1 MNRRVVVHERAEEV
15 EEHESGDRC
24 PPSETC
30 DQCHVT
36 NVAERRLGVA
46 IHRTRSSKYAFCR
59 RPHRAGGDVSLR
71 RRWWLFSAATGNP
84 LVRSVDRAE
93 GWLAAAFL
101 AAVIGAVPIS
111 VDFSQM
117 VQASETKA
125 IEAAAATRHSVDAV
139 AMAPSETRSQ
149 GAATTYWTHLQW
161 FDTSAKHERTVKVP
175 APMRSGDRT
184 LVWVDNSGNLTSAP
198 RTQADAR
205 AGGVGA
211 GLMLWFVIAALAAGA
226 LRTMRRCLDRLRDR
240 LWERDLHVLVGN
252 GGGSTAHNT

>member
-1 MNRRVVVHERAEEV
+1 MRF
-15 EEHESGDRC
+15 
-24 PPSETC
+24 
-30 DQCHVT
+30 
-36 NVAERRLGVA
+36 VAGRSAPVA
-46 IHRTRSSKYAFCR
+46 TW
-59 RPHRAGGDVSLR
+59 SLPR
-71 RRWWLFSAATGNP
+71 RRWWLFSAVTGNP

-93 GWLAAAFL
+93 GWFAAAAL
-101 AAVIGAVPIS
+101 AAVVGAVPIS
-111 VDFSQM
+111 VDFAQM

-161 FDTSAKHERTVKVP
+161 FDTSVKHERTVKVP

-184 LVWVDNSGNLTSAP
+184 LVWVDDSGELTSAP

-211 GLMLWFVIAALAAGA
+211 GLMLWLWTI
-226 LRTMRRCLDRLRDR
+226 RRCLDRLRDR
-240 LWERDLHVLVGN
+240 LWERDLHVVFGN